1 MKKIIS
7 VIFAFAVCLACSLT
21 AFADGF
27 QPVER
32 TLPLVVDEADLLSDT
47 EEQWLIEK
55 LQSVGD
61 EHECEV
67 AVLTVNSMGG
77 KNEVEFADDFYDYNG
92 YGYGA
97 NDDGLLFLLDMGSR
111 TMYIT
116 THGTAMKAVTDYGI
130 ESIFDRVQN
139 DVKNGNYY
147 DAFMRYADIVDDYY
161 CDYENGEVYD
171 IHISSE
177 DFMPILITI
186 AMVIGGALM
195 VAFIGT
201 SSMKAQLKTAVSK
214 PAATDYVRAGSL
226 NVIQADDVFL
236 YRNVTKVRIESSSS
250 GGRSGGS
257 SSHRSSSGRSH
268 GGGGRRF

>member
-7 VIFAFAVCLACSLT
+7 VIFAFAACLACSLT

-92 YGYGA
+92 YGYGE

-116 THGTAMKAVTDYGI
+116 THGTAISAVSDYGREQLFDDI
-130 ESIFDRVQN
+130 EYDIKRGD
-139 DVKNGNYY
+139 YY
-147 DAFMRYADIVDDYY
+147 DAFIEYAETVDYY
-161 CDYENGEVYD
+161 YDCYESGASYD
-171 IHISSE
+171 VERVDTLVASLVTVAI
-177 DFMPILITI
+177 
-186 AMVIGGALM
+186 VVGGALM

-226 NVIQADDVFL
+226 NVIRADDVFL